1 MIDITLMG
9 KRGVW
14 RYLHFGLLL
23 AVLVTSGAQPAVA
36 ETSKST
42 NYQATEMQLGG
53 SSTTESCS
61 TEYCAKASIG
71 DMVAGRSISTGTT
84 ANFGSVTD
92 SEPLLEVIVDP
103 GASDLGELTTERT
116 ATKTMIVRVRT
127 YLSNGYVLQVIGD
140 APKFNGH
147 TLKTSTTPVSSMMG
161 TEQFGINAAANTTPA
176 IGAAAAQVP
185 SGETSFGVVGDTYK
199 VPNQFK
205 YVSGDVVASSN
216 KESGR
221 TDYTISMIVNVSNT
235 TPAGHYSGDFAAV
248 VVPVY

>member
-1 MIDITLMG
+1 MG

-14 RYLHFGLLL
+14 RYLHYGLLL
-23 AVLVTSGAQPAVA
+23 AVLVIGGAQSVAA

-61 TEYCAKASIG
+61 TEYCARASIG
-71 DMVAGRSISTGTT
+71 DLAAGRSVSTGAT

-92 SEPLLEVIVDP
+92 NEPLLEVIVDP

-140 APKFNGH
+140 PPKFNGH
-147 TLKTSTTPVSSMMG
+147 TLKTPSIPTSSMMG
-161 TEQFGINAAANTTPA
+161 TEQFAINATANTTPA
-176 IGAAAAQVP
+176 IGAVP
-185 SGETSFGVVGDTYK
+185 EQIPTGQTSFGVVGDNYK
-199 VPNQFK
+199 LPNQFK

-221 TDYTISMIVNVSNT
+221 TDYTISMIINVSNT